1 MARPIGR
8 FHEGGQS
15 HGMGTARREGDRPWL
30 RRPERPRHDGG
41 LHREH
46 RHDGRRELA
55 QRVAQRQFLHRQGPE
70 HQSVGQSLGVA
81 IVGSVAA
88 TGLAGGIA
96 SSHFAASTHV
106 GWWLLTGCGVLVFV
120 LGVITTT
127 AWARSTATRTAE
139 ALGFGDERAGAASA
153 RFT

>member
-46 RHDGRRELA
+46 RPV
-55 QRVAQRQFLHRQGPE
+55 QPTPFV
-70 HQSVGQSLGVA
+70 SVTPTATSSPVPIGAPSTGGGGTAGVQDVLLFG
-81 IVGSVAA
+81 VGGAA
-88 TGLAGGIA
+88 LLAGAG
-96 SSHFAASTHV
+96 S
-106 GWWLLTGCGVLVFV
+106 LVYRRRV
-120 LGVITTT
+120 M
-127 AWARSTATRTAE
+127 RDR
-139 ALGFGDERAGAASA
+139 
-153 RFT
+153 